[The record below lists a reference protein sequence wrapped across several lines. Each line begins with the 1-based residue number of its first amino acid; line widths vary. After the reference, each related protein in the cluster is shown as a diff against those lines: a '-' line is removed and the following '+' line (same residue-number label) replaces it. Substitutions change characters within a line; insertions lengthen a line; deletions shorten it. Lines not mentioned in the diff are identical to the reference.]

1 LIDFE
6 ISQDDLA
13 KASRQ
18 MTKARTDNGK
28 DEVDLTCYRETLKFV
43 VTGREFTCPAR
54 VESRGMVRFPLAI
67 LPKLRKVAST
77 FGDKPARIRIE
88 DGRIR
93 VNSMSISI
101 PGITIRQ
108 MSDRPIDIPDDAPAR
123 DILAL
128 KYLFTKEEVA
138 ESDLTA
144 RFLAANSQR
153 IKAIDSAADTLN
165 AFGITSVDIESLVNI
180 ALKSHADTLRAMLRP
195 VLMSERPN

>member
-1 LIDFE
+1 MIDFE
-6 ISQDDLA
+6 ITQDNLA

-18 MTKARTDNGK
+18 MTKARADTGK
-28 DEVDLTCYRETLKFV
+28 DEVDLTCYREALKFV
-43 VTGREFTCPAR
+43 VTGREFTCPAK
-54 VESRGMVRFPLAI
+54 VESKGMVRFPLAI

-77 FGDKPARIRIE
+77 FGDKPVRIRIE
-88 DGRIR
+88 NGRIR

-101 PGITIRQ
+101 PGITTKP

-128 KYLFTKEEVA
+128 NYLFTKEEIV

-153 IKAIDSAADTLN
+153 IKAIDSAAGTLS
-165 AFGITSVDIESLVNI
+165 AFGITSGDIESLVNI
-180 ALKSHADTLRAMLRP
+180 ALKSHAEKLRAMLKP
-195 VLMSERPN
+195 TLSSERPN

>member
-1 LIDFE
+1 MIDFE
-6 ISQDDLA
+6 ITQDDLA

-18 MTKARTDNGK
+18 MTKARTDDGK

-43 VTGREFTCPAR
+43 VTGREFTCPAN

-67 LPKLRKVAST
+67 LPKLRKVASS
-77 FGDKPARIRIE
+77 FGDGPVRIRIE

-108 MSDRPIDIPDDAPAR
+108 LSDRAIDIPDDAPAR

-128 KYLFTKEEVA
+128 NYLFTKEEIA

-153 IKAIDSAADTLN
+153 IKAIDSAADTLK
-165 AFGITSVDIESLVNI
+165 AFGIKNVDIESLVNI
-180 ALKSHADTLRAMLRP
+180 ALKSHAEKLRAMLKP
-195 VLMSERPN
+195 TLMSERPN